1 MPSVASAS
9 STTASS
15 PSDWWY
21 GVAMFPLTLIT
32 SLLPVVGFIG
42 VHRLVSPENPSVY
55 MLLLG
60 VFLFA
65 QGASMLLGVIVAGAL
80 VLDIHELQKTD
91 SSWHPHWAW
100 VAPGVVNIAGPL
112 FSPAFVVSVPLLSY
126 YLYRRGKRVG
136 APSFGF

>member
-1 MPSVASAS
+1 
-9 STTASS
+9 
-15 PSDWWY
+15 
-21 GVAMFPLTLIT
+21 MFPLTLIT

-65 QGASMLLGVIVAGAL
+65 QGAAMLLAVIVLGAL

-91 SSWHPHWAW
+91 DSWHPHWAW
-100 VAPGVVNIAGPL
+100 VVPGVVNIAGPL
-112 FSPAFVVSVPLLSY
+112 FSPAFAVSLPLLTF

-136 APSFGF
+136 APSF